1 MTDQELDQEAL
12 FGCMTSLMNVK
23 QWMIRYSGVMKCC
36 HRTFDD
42 IKVEQKNSSR
52 RRIYKSKWATDF
64 SSVVIFLFFTGNF
77 YVHSETILVSQQ
89 YHWSLVHFDS
99 PVL

>member
-1 MTDQELDQEAL
+1 MTEKFHAVRKMTDQELDQEAL

-36 HRTFDD
+36 HSTFDD

-52 RRIYKSKWATDF
+52 RRIYKSKWAVGHRF
-64 SSVVIFLFFTGNF
+64 FLCCHIFFFLLEISM
-77 YVHSETILVSQQ
+77 YIVKL
-89 YHWSLVHFDS
+89 Y
-99 PVL
+99 